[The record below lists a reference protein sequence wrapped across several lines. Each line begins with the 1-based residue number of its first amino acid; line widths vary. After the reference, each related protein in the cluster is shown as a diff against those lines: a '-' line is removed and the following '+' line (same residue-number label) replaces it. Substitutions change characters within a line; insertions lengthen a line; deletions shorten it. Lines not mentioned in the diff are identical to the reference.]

1 MAPKSA
7 ILIVDDDA
15 DLASNLQN
23 ILKAEGHDTAVAQ
36 AGQTALTLCREK
48 AFDLALVDIRLPDI
62 PGLKLIQELAE
73 LSPGMEYIIVTGNA
87 SLETAVEAVGQRHI
101 VAYETKPLNMDHLPA
116 LIAQVVERKK
126 AERKMVEYEEL
137 DKLKDSLLSTVSH
150 ELRTPLAIIKGY
162 STMLVD
168 YDRRLKSVEKRGCLQ
183 SIDRATDRLTE
194 LVDHLLDMSR
204 LEAGLLRLDKQP
216 TAISKL
222 MEQTVAEAKLR
233 APSREIALKLT
244 KRLPMMDI
252 DARRIRQVLDNIID
266 NAIKYSEEGTRVV
279 IQTRQMESEL
289 QVSVADQG
297 IGIPAA
303 DLERVFD
310 RMYRIEQRLTPET
323 GGVGL
328 GLAICRGL
336 VEAHG
341 GRIWVE
347 SKLGR
352 GSTFCFTLP
361 LDTEEGRIHG
371 EAA

>member
-1 MAPKSA
+1 MKDGQKTKEQ
-7 ILIVDDDA
+7 LINELVEIR
-15 DLASNLQN
+15 QRV
-23 ILKAEGHDTAVAQ
+23 AEW
-36 AGQTALTLCREK
+36 
-48 AFDLALVDIRLPDI
+48 
-62 PGLKLIQELAE
+62 
-73 LSPGMEYIIVTGNA
+73 
-87 SLETAVEAVGQRHI
+87 ETSES
-101 VAYETKPLNMDHLPA
+101 
-116 LIAQVVERKK
+116 ERRQI
-126 AERKMVEYEEL
+126 ERKMVEYKEL

-168 YDRRLKSVEKRGCLQ
+168 YDRRLRSAEKQGYLE

-204 LEAGLLRLDKQP
+204 LEAGMLRLDKQP
-216 TAISKL
+216 TNISRL
-222 MEQTVAEAKLR
+222 MEETAAEANLR
-233 APSREIALKLT
+233 APGREIVLKLT

-252 DARRIRQVLDNIID
+252 DARRIRQVMDNIID

-279 IQTRQMESEL
+279 IQSRQMGSEL
-289 QVSVADQG
+289 QISVVDKG
-297 IGIPAA
+297 IGIPAK
-303 DLERVFD
+303 DLETVFD

-347 SKLGR
+347 SKLER
-352 GSTFCFTLP
+352 GSTFYFTLP
-361 LDTEEGRIHG
+361 LDTKEGRSYG
-371 EAA
+371 RAA